1 MRKFITQNIK
11 IINRVIF
18 ILLILIAIFLLL
30 IVIFPSINEIINFN
44 LIKDVSLVVTLTIS
58 FSLSLTIN
66 ITYNSTK
73 YIANRDIVLNQKNE
87 IANSSKNDEKKQLL
101 KIIFQIK
108 ESISEIVK
116 VLNDFKKAADFTPN
130 INRETDLKMSRGF
143 YMEIFEPFNSVTEKY
158 RILRENLEVIEDENF
173 VSSLNDLLTL
183 IEVVEKYVTRYFFP
197 YNKKELVD
205 SIKQSQAKIH
215 YDNVNSFLEKFNDE
229 YNKVIPPLKKAMN
242 EQGTA

>member
-1 MRKFITQNIK
+1 
-11 IINRVIF
+11 
-18 ILLILIAIFLLL
+18 L
-30 IVIFPSINEIINFN
+30 IFPSLNENINFN

-66 ITYNSTK
+66 ITYNSVK

-108 ESISEIVK
+108 ESIVEIVK
-116 VLNDFKKAADFTPN
+116 VLYDFKRAADFTPN
-130 INRETDLKMSRGF
+130 VNKETDSKMSRGF
-143 YMEIFEPFNSVTEKY
+143 YMEIYEPYNSVTEKY
-158 RILRENLEVIEDENF
+158 KALRENLEVIEDGHF

-183 IEVVEKYVTRYFFP
+183 IEVVEKYISKYFFP
-197 YNKKELVD
+197 YNKKDLVE
-205 SIKQSQAKIH
+205 SIKKSQASIH
-215 YDNVNSFLEKFNDE
+215 FDNVNSFLEKINDE

-242 EQGTA
+242 EQGTAQGGN